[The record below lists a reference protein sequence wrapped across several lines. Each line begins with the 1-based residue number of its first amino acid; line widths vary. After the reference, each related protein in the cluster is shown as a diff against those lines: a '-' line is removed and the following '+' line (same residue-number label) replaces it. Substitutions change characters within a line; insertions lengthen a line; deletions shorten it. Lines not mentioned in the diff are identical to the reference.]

1 MDALDAAAVNR
12 LIHTVRCPSCGN
24 AFDAG
29 DVAVID
35 RQPDEWVLDVVCHT
49 CRSRGLVLAEIEDA
63 ADEPIDRAEV
73 EAWRLFLRHFH
84 GDVYD
89 LLNA

>member
-1 MDALDAAAVNR
+1 
-12 LIHTVRCPSCGN
+12 
-24 AFDAG
+24 
-29 DVAVID
+29 
-35 RQPDEWVLDVVCHT
+35 
-49 CRSRGLVLAEIEDA
+49 LVLAEIEDA

-89 LLNA
+89 LLRA